1 MILLELFKAIKEK
14 GGAPFIVGGFV
25 RDKILGFPNKDY
37 DIEVFNITEYD
48 FENILKKFGTFK
60 KVGNF
65 SIYLI
70 RRNIEIYLNIEK
82 KDLSLNEQIYY
93 ASRRRDFTVNA
104 LYYDL
109 LNDRIIDY
117 LDGQKD
123 IEKKILK
130 YSEKVEF
137 LRDPLRILRA
147 VYFFS
152 KYDFEISNDLIDIIT
167 LNKEK
172 LKIVSKERIFNEFQK
187 VFKNKKI
194 VSKYFESLKKL
205 GLNNILFDENVEFSK
220 IHLLKS
226 NDINDYFA
234 VLALET
240 KSFPCFF
247 VEDKTI
253 IRNSISIS
261 NSVKLLEK
269 ADEITAYLIN
279 KLSRKTNLKS
289 ILRIYGLGNNNKKE
303 KAVVLYKEYLKR
315 KSTLVP
321 LVEGKDLIEMGY
333 KPNKIFSE
341 ILEELYDLQLQN
353 KFKNKSEALEYLKR
367 KNDLL

>member
-1 MILLELFKAIKEK
+1 MIFLELFKAIKEK
-14 GGAPFIVGGFV
+14 GGSPFIVGGFV

-65 SIYLI
+65 TIYLI
-70 RRNIEIYLNIEK
+70 KRDIEIYLNIEN

-93 ASRRRDFTVNA
+93 ASRRRDFTINA

-117 LDGQKD
+117 LNGQKD

-130 YSEKVEF
+130 YSEKAQF

-147 VYFFS
+147 IYFSS
-152 KYDFEISNDLIDIIT
+152 KYDFEMSNDLIYIIA

-172 LKIVSKERIFNEFQK
+172 LKMVSKERIFNEFQK

-194 VSKYFESLKKL
+194 VSKYFKNLKRL
-205 GLNNILFDENVEFSK
+205 RVDSVLFDENVEFSK
-220 IHLLKS
+220 MYLLKS

-240 KSFPCFF
+240 ENFPYFF

-253 IRNSISIS
+253 RRNSISIS

-269 ADEITAYLIN
+269 VDEITEYLIN
-279 KLSRKTNLKS
+279 KLSRKAKLKS
-289 ILRIYGLGNNNKKE
+289 VLKIYGLGDTNKKE
-303 KAVVLYKEYLKR
+303 KSVALYKEYLKR
-315 KSTLVP
+315 RNTLVP
-321 LVEGKDLIEMGY
+321 LVEGKDLIEIGY
-333 KPNKIFSE
+333 KPSKIFSE

-353 KFKNKSEALEYLKR
+353 KFKNRVEALEYLKR
-367 KNDLL
+367 KNETV

>member
-14 GGAPFIVGGFV
+14 GGTPFIVGGFV

-37 DIEVFNITEYD
+37 DVEVFNIIEYD

-70 RRNIEIYLNIEK
+70 KRNIEIYLNIEK
-82 KDLSLNEQIYY
+82 KDLSLDEQIYY
-93 ASRRRDFTVNA
+93 ASRRRDFTMNA

-109 LNDRIIDY
+109 LENKIVDY

-147 VYFFS
+147 VYFSS
-152 KYDFEISNDLIDIIT
+152 KYDFEISNELMNIIF

-172 LKIVSKERIFNEFQK
+172 LKMVSKERIFNEIQK
-187 VFKNKKI
+187 VFNNKKI
-194 VSKYFESLKKL
+194 VSKYFENLKKL
-205 GLNNILFDENVEFSK
+205 GLDNILFDENVEFSK
-220 IHLLKS
+220 MYLLKS

-240 KSFPCFF
+240 KNFPYFF

-269 ADEITAYLIN
+269 ANEITDYLIN

-289 ILRIYGLGNNNKKE
+289 VLRIYGLGDNDKKE
-303 KAVVLYKEYLKR
+303 KLVALYKEYLKR
-315 KSTLVP
+315 RNALEP

-333 KPNKIFSE
+333 KPSKFFSE
-341 ILEELYDLQLQN
+341 VLEELYDLQLQN
-353 KFKNKSEALEYLKR
+353 KFKNKLEALEYLKR